1 MGAVNSSL
9 RCAPR
14 DVPPIHSDPEP
25 TPMMQASAKPRS
37 AAPAPDDQ
45 RGTVIRGMFEQI
57 TPTYDRLNLLLSGA
71 VDRWWRRRAAA
82 LLLEGL
88 DPRGRVLDVAT
99 GTGDLA
105 RAVRKRGGEKTRV
118 VGVDF
123 TRPMLKRA
131 KEKFGGAGHR
141 WVEGDGLSL
150 PCPGGA
156 FDACC
161 IAFGLRNMADKPAAL
176 REMRRALR
184 PGGRIGVL
192 EFYEP
197 PNALFRR
204 LYNFYSFQVMPRVG
218 KWLSGSDAYGYLTGS
233 IRSYWSVEE
242 ALRQVTAAG
251 FENVRAVPM
260 TFGVAVLIL
269 GERPSEGGAGVR

>member
-1 MGAVNSSL
+1 M
-9 RCAPR
+9 
-14 DVPPIHSDPEP
+14 I
-25 TPMMQASAKPRS
+25 QASAKPRP

-45 RGTVIRGMFEQI
+45 RGAVIRGMFEQI
-57 TPTYDRLNLLLSGA
+57 TPTYDRLNILLSGA

-82 LLLEGL
+82 LLLERL
-88 DPRGRVLDVAT
+88 EPRGRVLDVAT

-105 RAVRKRGGEKTRV
+105 RAVRKRGGEATRV
-118 VGVDF
+118 LGLDF
-123 TRPMLKRA
+123 TRPMLERA
-131 KEKFGGAGHR
+131 KGKFGTDGHR
-141 WVEGDGLSL
+141 WVEGDGLTL

-176 REMRRALR
+176 REMLRVLR

-197 PNALFRR
+197 PNPVFRR

-218 KWLSGSDAYGYLTGS
+218 KWLSGSDAYGYLTSS

-242 ALRQVTAAG
+242 ALKQVAAAG

-269 GERPSEGGAGVR
+269 GERPSGGRPGAR